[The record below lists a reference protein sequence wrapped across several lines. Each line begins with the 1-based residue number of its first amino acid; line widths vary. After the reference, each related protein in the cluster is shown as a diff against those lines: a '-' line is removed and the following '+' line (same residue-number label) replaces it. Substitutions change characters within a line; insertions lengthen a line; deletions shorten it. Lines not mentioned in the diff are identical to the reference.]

1 VYNGGIILNVSDKEH
16 IFIDSKSNKIP
27 PEVISIVSH
36 AHSDHHAALT
46 SKAKIYTTKPTLE
59 LFTCE
64 KPLIKNLQVNILEY
78 HKPLELTYDQ
88 YDNVTITLIS
98 AGHILGSASVVV
110 EQAGWKL
117 LFSSDI
123 GGKGLL
129 TLKRDLDVVKAN
141 ELIIEATFGSSN
153 LSFPR
158 REDISMNILKWTA
171 EVIKKDMNAVFSA
184 GKIGSAQELI
194 KMFNNFTKVPVVT
207 HGKVSLVSDIYKKN
221 GIELTF
227 YDSKSEEGREILK
240 EGGAVVIQSRSK
252 TIVPYFIKEHVKCKT
267 AIVTGMTSRFPF
279 REFDAAFSL
288 SSHANYHELLEYIQK
303 VDPEIVYTLDGYEKR
318 FAKEITKELQ
328 IPAQPLKVKSKEP
341 FGKYQTN
348 KQIRIEKL
356 KAKTIPEQ
364 PAIQN
369 KNIKNQLSKKKPTTL
384 DDFFKQK

>member
-1 VYNGGIILNVSDKEH
+1 
-16 IFIDSKSNKIP
+16 
-27 PEVISIVSH
+27 
-36 AHSDHHAALT
+36 
-46 SKAKIYTTKPTLE
+46 
-59 LFTCE
+59 
-64 KPLIKNLQVNILEY
+64 
-78 HKPLELTYDQ
+78 
-88 YDNVTITLIS
+88 
-98 AGHILGSASVVV
+98 
-110 EQAGWKL
+110 
-117 LFSSDI
+117 
-123 GGKGLL
+123 
-129 TLKRDLDVVKAN
+129 
-141 ELIIEATFGSSN
+141 
-153 LSFPR
+153 
-158 REDISMNILKWTA
+158 MNILKWTA